1 MRASTRAWFSG
12 RSVLIT
18 GGSSGIGLSCAHKL
32 AACGARLTLVARRAD
47 VLAQAREALLART
60 PGATVHALPL
70 DVTDAAAVGEVLGRH
85 LAEHPVDTLFNNA
98 GCVMPGRFLELQA
111 HHLREM
117 MEVNYFGAVNVCRVV
132 LPHLVARGG
141 GAVLNTASMA
151 GAVGIYGYTG
161 YAASK
166 FALVGFSEALRAE
179 MWPHQVQVSVC
190 LPPDTDTP
198 QLAFENQFKPAETR
212 AIAGTAKT
220 LTADTVADAML
231 DGVASGRF
239 SIVPG
244 LEARLLLAASRLLP
258 GLIRWVCDRAQRKV
272 ALPG

>member
-32 AACGARLTLVARRAD
+32 AACGAGLTLVARRAD
-47 VLAQAREALLART
+47 VLAQAREALLARA
-60 PGATVHALPL
+60 PGATVHALAL
-70 DVTDAAAVGEVLGRH
+70 DVADAAAVGERLGRH
-85 LAEHPVDTLFNNA
+85 LAQHPVDTLFNNA

-117 MEVNYFGAVNVCRVV
+117 MEVNYFGTVNVCRAV

-179 MWPHQVQVSVC
+179 MWPHKVQVSVC

-198 QLAFENQFKPAETR
+198 QLAFENPFKPAETR

-220 LTADTVADAML
+220 LSADTVADAML
-231 DGVASGRF
+231 DGVAAGRF

-244 LEARLLLAASRLLP
+244 LEAGLLLAASRLLP
-258 GLIRWVCDRAQRKV
+258 GLIRWACDRAQRKA